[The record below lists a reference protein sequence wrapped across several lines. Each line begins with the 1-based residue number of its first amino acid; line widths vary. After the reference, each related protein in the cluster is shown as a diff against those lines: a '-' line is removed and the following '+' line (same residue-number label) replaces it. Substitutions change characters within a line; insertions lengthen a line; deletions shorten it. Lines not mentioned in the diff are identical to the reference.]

1 MKLFK
6 QFTGQK
12 SQPDD
17 ELPVVLSAQYTAEE
31 EQKRR
36 ELKGCVL
43 EDFEMRVTLGTGS
56 FGRVRLVKHSKSG
69 RMYALKML
77 SKALVLRTKQL
88 DHILC
93 EKHVLEELSFPFIVN
108 MYTSFQDETYLYMV
122 LEYSIGGE
130 FFTHLRKAGRFPNDT
145 ARFYSAGV
153 VLTFEYLH
161 NRNVIYRDLK
171 PENLLLD
178 STGHLKICDFG
189 FSKHIEPGSNTWTLC
204 GTPEY
209 LAPEIILNKGHGK
222 AVDWWALGVLIF
234 EMLAGYPPFY
244 SEDRMQLYQ
253 TILSGKIEFPRHFK
267 KEARDLI
274 SRLLT
279 ADLSRR
285 IGNLKGGA
293 KEIRAHPWFKGFDWE
308 ALLNRQMP
316 SPIPINAQSAD
327 DASFFDEYDENDGP
341 DIGAGKVRPEQ
352 QVLFKTFG

>member
-1 MKLFK
+1 MGSSMLPRRSRSDKSSRAAVWPISSSASPLVALCSSACMTLLHAALFLASALDSCC
-6 QFTGQK
+6 QVSLALLGASPRRDASSFMRFRLVLT
-12 SQPDD
+12 
-17 ELPVVLSAQYTAEE
+17 PVSAIDT
-31 EQKRR
+31 
-36 ELKGCVL
+36 
-43 EDFEMRVTLGTGS
+43 GTGS
-56 FGRVRLVKHSKSG
+56 FGRVRLVKHIKTG
-69 RMYALKML
+69 RFYALKML

-93 EKHVLEELSFPFIVN
+93 EKHVLDELSFPFIVN
-108 MYTSFQDETYLYMV
+108 MYTTFQDENYLYMV

-130 FFTHLRKAGRFPNDT
+130 FFTHLRKAQRFANDT
-145 ARFYSAGV
+145 ARFYAAGV

-178 STGHLKICDFG
+178 ATGHLKICDFG
-189 FSKHIEPGSNTWTLC
+189 FSKKVDPGSNTWTLC

-222 AVDWWALGVLIF
+222 AVDWWALGILIF

-244 SEDRMQLYQ
+244 SDDRMQLYQ

-279 ADLSRR
+279 AVLSY
-285 IGNLKGGA
+285 I
-293 KEIRAHPWFKGFDWE
+293 
-308 ALLNRQMP
+308 
-316 SPIPINAQSAD
+316 
-327 DASFFDEYDENDGP
+327 
-341 DIGAGKVRPEQ
+341 
-352 QVLFKTFG
+352 